1 MKVGLSSADDLM
13 VLVLF
18 LQAREAGQLLLQ
30 EVDSLTARLTSSAS
44 SSLSATQH
52 LAEQVGVVSDVCVLP
67 IMHQSSGDVE
77 LMTEALL
84 RLTGCG

>member
-18 LQAREAGQLLLQ
+18 LQARETGQLLLQ

-52 LAEQVGVVSDVCVLP
+52 FAEQVGVVSDVCVLP

>member
-1 MKVGLSSADDLM
+1 MKAGLSSADNLM

-30 EVDSLTARLTSSAS
+30 EVDSLAARLTSSAS
-44 SSLSATQH
+44 SSLNAAQH

-77 LMTEALL
+77 LLTEALL
-84 RLTGCG
+84 YLTGCG